1 MSKHQLDPAKLAALQ
16 KIRDQTAGTD
26 SGTQRG
32 RLRIGFQHFP
42 FISTAEARAGLDIL
56 HPAARIQELRAE
68 GHKIQTLW
76 TVVVYEGGDQ
86 HRVANYLWQRGA
98 Q

>member
-1 MSKHQLDPAKLAALQ
+1 MSKHHLDPEKLAALQ
-16 KIRDQTAGTD
+16 RIRDQLAGTD
-26 SGTQRG
+26 LGTQRE
-32 RLRIGFQHFP
+32 RLRVGFQHFP
-42 FISTAEARAGLDIL
+42 HISTAEARAGLDIL
-56 HPAARIQELRAE
+56 HPAARIQELREE

-76 TVVVYEGGDQ
+76 TIVAYGGGDH